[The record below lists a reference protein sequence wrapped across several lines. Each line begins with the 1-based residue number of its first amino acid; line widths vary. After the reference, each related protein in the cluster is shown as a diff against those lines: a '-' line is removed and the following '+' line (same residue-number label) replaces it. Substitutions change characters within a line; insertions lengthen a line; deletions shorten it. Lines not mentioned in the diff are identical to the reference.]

1 MKRIISC
8 IVFLLIVSA
17 ANAQLYVFGLGVRAG
32 KFNTGVS
39 IKSFF
44 NADNATGLLLDGY
57 YTNIASKGYTVK
69 AILIKQLPFK
79 MPIVQIP
86 LDFIYGGGIHGAY
99 FPYNKQ
105 GYYKRRNGEPVY
117 YDKSVV
123 TAGVDATIQI
133 EYQVKKIAPFTIGI
147 DVVPYYEFY
156 NPGPEWIDFGVT
168 VRYVFR

>member
-8 IVFLLIVSA
+8 IIFLLIVSA

-86 LDFIYGGGIHGAY
+86 LDFIYGGGITVSL
-99 FPYNKQ
+99 NCI
-105 GYYKRRNGEPVY
+105 
-117 YDKSVV
+117 SVSS
-123 TAGVDATIQI
+123 I
-133 EYQVKKIAPFTIGI
+133 
-147 DVVPYYEFY
+147 
-156 NPGPEWIDFGVT
+156 
-168 VRYVFR
+168 R